1 MRNSL
6 QIQKIKTIFDFI
18 SFPLRLFLVLFVTL
32 VDSSLAIFGI
42 LLFNRWYKRLNH
54 YRSWAHRLLFFS
66 GVRVETIG
74 KENISKEKSYVFVA
88 NHSSY
93 FDIPAAFVAIPNRMR
108 IMYKKEL
115 EKIPVFGWYLKYS
128 DFVGIEREAVASARQ
143 SLNEALSLIRQ
154 DYSVLIFPEGTRS
167 PDGRLG
173 EFKRGALYLAF
184 KSGKEIVPVTIIGA
198 REILPRGSFFF
209 RTGKIKIVI
218 GKPYTNNNIFD
229 KSQMNEIK
237 EYIINDI
244 KENLF
249 GEKDKLNNN

>member
-1 MRNSL
+1 MRNHL
-6 QIQKIKTIFDFI
+6 QGSKIRTLFDLI
-18 SFPLRLFLVLFVTL
+18 SFPFRLLFVL
-32 VDSSLAIFGI
+32 VITFIDSLLAVLAT
-42 LLFNRWYKRLNH
+42 LLFHRWYRKLNH
-54 YRSWAHRLLFFS
+54 YRSWARRILFFA

-74 KENISKEKSYVFVA
+74 RENIERQKSYIFVA

-128 DFVGIEREAVASARQ
+128 DFVAIEREEVASARQ
-143 SLNEALSLIRQ
+143 SLNEALKLIQQ

-167 PDGRLG
+167 ADGTLG
-173 EFKRGALYLAF
+173 EFKRGALYLAI

-209 RTGKIKIVI
+209 RTGKIKVVI
-218 GKPYTNNNIFD
+218 GKPYSNKNILDKTEMNKLKDYLLKEIESNLYNN
-229 KSQMNEIK
+229 
-237 EYIINDI
+237 
-244 KENLF
+244 
-249 GEKDKLNNN
+249 